1 MPSST
6 KGGSSSTGSCWSA
19 GLAEQCDQLI
29 ALLESMQLYCRQAFL
44 MFSGLSRM
52 LTNEVLISFHNIQRG
67 ALPIIIDQF
76 FKHTN
81 IEKIIRQND
90 ATKSNVKRIPVAN
103 TLKE

>member
-1 MPSST
+1 MDG
-6 KGGSSSTGSCWSA
+6 KAGGTFRCPRRLRAVQARLGRA

-67 ALPIIIDQF
+67 ALPIIFDQL
-76 FKHTN
+76 FKHKN

-90 ATKSNVKRIPVAN
+90 AK
-103 TLKE
+103 